1 MSVLFR
7 SPPEQPVDWRSLG
20 RRYYNLS
27 LYFRHTFGGE
37 TWKVSVDGGFH
48 CPNADGTISRFGCTF
63 CNIASFSPSRRR
75 DQPASI
81 VEQIR
86 QAVEGLKV
94 RKPINHFIAYFQPG
108 TNTYAPVTVLRDLFT
123 QALTVPGVVGLA
135 IGTRPDCL
143 PSEVLDLLSELNA
156 KTWLSVEIGLQS
168 AHNAT
173 LRRINRGHSW
183 EDFHRAVLACAGR
196 GLRVCVHLMFGLPG
210 ETAAEMLATVEAV
223 AELPIHG
230 VKLHNLYVAQ
240 DTALARLYE
249 AGLYR
254 PLSQDEYVHLVV
266 ESLERLPP
274 WIVIERLTAETSG
287 QYLIAPDWCRD
298 KGQTLRMIQKLLEE
312 RDTYQGRLWKPGKP
326 SRDDSERS

>member
-1 MSVLFR
+1 MAVLFG
-7 SPPEQPVDWRSLG
+7 SFPGNSLDWRALG

-27 LYFRHTFGGE
+27 LYLRHTFGGE

-75 DQPASI
+75 DQPAQI
-81 VEQIR
+81 AEQIR
-86 QAVEGLKV
+86 QAIQGLRVHKPVE
-94 RKPINHFIAYFQPG
+94 RFIAYFQPG
-108 TNTYAPVTVLRDLFT
+108 TNTYAPVAVLRDLFT

-143 PSEVLDLLSELNA
+143 PPEVLDLLAELHA

-168 AHNAT
+168 AHNET

-183 EDFHRAVLACAGR
+183 EDFHRAVLACAER
-196 GLRVCVHLMFGLPG
+196 GLRVCAHLMFGLPG

-223 AELPIHG
+223 AGLPIHG
-230 VKLHNLYVAQ
+230 VKLHNLYVAR

-249 AGLYR
+249 AGLYH
-254 PLSQDEYVHLVV
+254 PLSQEEYVRLVV

-274 WIVIERLTAETSG
+274 WIVIERLTAETSE
-287 QYLIAPDWCRD
+287 QYLMAPDWCRD
-298 KGQTLRMIQKLLEE
+298 KGQTLRKIRHLLEE
-312 RDTYQGRLWKPGKP
+312 RDTYQGRLWAAEKSG
-326 SRDDSERS
+326 RN